1 MSSELEQML
10 EDSAQ
15 RLFSKEVDLA
25 QIEQMELGQW
35 QGALWDKVEQSGL
48 LRVFAGEADG
58 GAEADWTE
66 ALPVLLASAR
76 ALLPLPFVDG
86 ALCGWLLGRLGLAMP
101 DGPIGL
107 ADLGTEVQTE
117 ASAGGW
123 SISATLDVPW
133 GRHVQHVLVRART
146 PAHDTMWLLLPR
158 ASRIETAENIAGEPR
173 DRLTFD
179 NARASAAAGGNPI
192 PGDPAAL
199 GALGRAIQMTGVLE
213 RMLNQTVQYA
223 SERIQFGRP
232 IGKFQAIQQQL
243 AVLANEVVAARM
255 AVASACAALPGEH
268 WEFHAAVAKV
278 ICGQAAGRAASISH
292 QVHGAIGFTREHSL
306 HFSTRRLWS
315 WRAEY
320 GSEPQWAARIGAR
333 AIQAGGQ
340 ALWPTLTAAV

>member
-25 QIEQMELGQW
+25 KIEQMELGQW
-35 QGALWDKVEQSGL
+35 QSALWDKVEQSGL

-107 ADLGTEVQTE
+107 ADLGAEVQAE

-123 SISATLDVPW
+123 SINATLDVPW

-146 PAHDTMWLLLPR
+146 PEQDTVWLLLPR
-158 ASRIETAENIAGEPR
+158 AGRIETGENIAGEPR
-173 DRLTFD
+173 DRLIFD
-179 NARASAAAGGNPI
+179 NAR
-192 PGDPAAL
+192 
-199 GALGRAIQMTGVLE
+199 
-213 RMLNQTVQYA
+213 
-223 SERIQFGRP
+223 
-232 IGKFQAIQQQL
+232 
-243 AVLANEVVAARM
+243 
-255 AVASACAALPGEH
+255 ASACAALPGEH

-306 HFSTRRLWS
+306 HFATRRLWS

-320 GSEPQWAARIGAR
+320 ASEPQWAARIGAR